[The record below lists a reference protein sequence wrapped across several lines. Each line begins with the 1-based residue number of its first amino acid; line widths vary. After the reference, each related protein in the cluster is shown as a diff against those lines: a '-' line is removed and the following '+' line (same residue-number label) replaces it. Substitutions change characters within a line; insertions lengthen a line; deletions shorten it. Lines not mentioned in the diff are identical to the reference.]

1 MLNCPKCNSLL
12 AREYFNTRRQVRC
25 PVCKTD
31 FRSAVYPAM
40 YRPIDGSGSG
50 ELLTAHQQAS
60 CFFHQRKKAVVA
72 CSSCGRFLCALCD
85 LDINGDHI
93 CPKCLQSGQ
102 TQRKLKDLE
111 NKRVCYDTIALSVA
125 IWPMITIW
133 LTIMSAPIA
142 IYLSIRHWKSPS
154 SIIPRTK
161 VRFVAAIG
169 IASMQIGGWILILGS
184 AFLT

>member
-1 MLNCPKCNSLL
+1 MFNCPNCRSAL
-12 AREYFNTRRQVRC
+12 AREYFNTRELVRC

-40 YRPIDGSGSG
+40 VRPFEQGGSG
-50 ELLTAHQQAS
+50 EMLTGERQAS

-72 CSSCGRFLCALCD
+72 CATCGRFLCTLCD
-85 LDINGDHI
+85 LEINGRHI
-93 CPKCLQSGQ
+93 CPKCLETGRTRS
-102 TQRKLKDLE
+102 KLQELE
-111 NKRVCYDTIALSVA
+111 NKRVCYDAIALSVA
-125 IWPMITIW
+125 IWPMLTVW

-169 IASMQIGGWILILGS
+169 LAVLQIGGWVLVFGS
-184 AFLT
+184 ALT